1 MKNKNEE
8 FKDELSI
15 QYSLLINAE
24 RKEQRKR
31 TLIIL
36 IIFSVTLISVLVS
49 TFFSYKAYKGTKD
62 ILSDNKTDTNST
74 YYQTLGIIYPNGRV
88 LKMEGLYNGY
98 EAPTPI
104 VITVTNDGDYKITYK
119 ISIDSIS
126 TNLASNNN
134 LFFTVTKNNETS
146 APKILPVKDEDIYTE
161 LVISPKETASYII
174 NAYYNGVVP
183 EGENMFYQGRI
194 SVTQTNSNSVL
205 LQ

>member
-36 IIFSVTLISVLVS
+36 IIFSVTLIAVLIN
-49 TFFSYKAYKGTKD
+49 TFFSYKAYKGTKG
-62 ILSDNKTDTNST
+62 ILSENKEESST
-74 YYQTLGIIYPNGRV
+74 YYQTLGIAYPNGRV

-104 VITVTNDGDYKITYK
+104 VITLTNDGDCKITYK

-126 TNLASNNN
+126 TNLASNSN

-146 APKILPVKDEDIYTE
+146 APRILPVKDSDLYTE

-174 NAYYNGVVP
+174 NANYTGVVP
-183 EGENMFYQGRI
+183 EGENMFYTGRI
-194 SVTQTNSNSVL
+194 SVTQTNSESVL

>member
-8 FKDELSI
+8 FKDELSF

-36 IIFSVTLISVLVS
+36 IIFSFTLAAALVS
-49 TFFSYKAYKGTKD
+49 TFFSYKAYKGTKG
-62 ILSDNKTDTNST
+62 ILSENKTDNST
-74 YYQTLGIIYPNGRV
+74 YYQTLGVIYPNGQK
-88 LKMEGLYNGY
+88 LTMEGLYNGF
-98 EAPTPI
+98 EAPTPV
-104 VITVTNDGDYKITYK
+104 VITVTNDGDTKITYK
-119 ISIDSIS
+119 MSIDSIS

-146 APKILPVKDEDIYTE
+146 APKILPVKDDDLYTE
-161 LVISPKETASYII
+161 LVISPKESASYII
-174 NAYYNGVVP
+174 SAYYNGIVP
-183 EGENMFYQGRI
+183 EGEYMYYIGRI
-194 SVTQTNSNSVL
+194 SITQTNSNSTL

>member
-49 TFFSYKAYKGTKD
+49 TVFSFKAYKNTKG
-62 ILSDNKTDTNST
+62 ILSENKTDDST
-74 YYQTLGIIYPNGRV
+74 YYQTLGIVYQNGQT
-88 LKMEGLYNGY
+88 LKMDGIYNGY

-104 VITVTNDGDYKITYK
+104 VITLTNEGNHRITYK

-126 TNLASNNN
+126 TNLASNSN
-134 LFFTVTKNNETS
+134 LFFTVTKNNDTS
-146 APKILPVKDEDIYTE
+146 SPKILPVKEDDLYNE
-161 LVISPKETASYII
+161 LTIEPKETASYII

-183 EGENMFYQGRI
+183 EGEYMYYQGRI
-194 SVTQTNSNSVL
+194 SITQTNSDSVL